1 MNVELRHLR
10 ALVAIGDVGT
20 ISGAARLLRIS
31 QPALSRT
38 LEQLESR
45 IGTPLVERTTRR
57 LALTDA
63 GRVLHERSH
72 AILNQVDDALAQAA
86 TGPRPL
92 RVGFAWALLGER
104 TTAVLRAWRERFP
117 ETPVRLYR
125 RDDPEAALRRGELDM
140 AVVRTMPAPDGDVI
154 AEELYSEDRLVA
166 VPDGHPLML
175 SGGVRLA
182 DLADHPVVVC
192 STAAT
197 TAGFWVR
204 GRQPHIVEVDGVDEW
219 LTVIAIGEALGVTT
233 EGTGHS
239 HPHPGVRYLPI
250 TDAGA
255 VTVRLLRPL
264 VPTHPAAEAFADHAR
279 KAVGGS

>member
-63 GRVLHERSH
+63 GRALHERSH
-72 AILNQVDDALAQAA
+72 AILHQVDDALAQAA
-86 TGPRPL
+86 SGPRRL
-92 RVGFAWALLGER
+92 RVGFAWALLGEQ

-117 ETPVRLYR
+117 ETPVRMYR

-140 AVVRTMPAPDGDVI
+140 AVVRTTSAPDGDVI
-154 AEELYSEDRLVA
+154 VEELYSEDRLAA
-166 VPDGHPLML
+166 VPDGHPLTL

-197 TAGFWVR
+197 TAGFWSR

-219 LTVIAIGEALGVTT
+219 LTVIATGEALGVTT

-250 TDAGA
+250 TDAGPVA
-255 VTVRLLRPL
+255 VRLLRPL